1 MIIKWDITN
10 DYQIGHTQKEEQKHH
25 PDDETFSQ
33 TSISFRKALKDNKYE
48 AYKHVTRACL
58 SVQETDI

>member
-1 MIIKWDITN
+1 MQKRNNTK
-10 DYQIGHTQKEEQKHH
+10 KEEQKHH

-33 TSISFRKALKDNKYE
+33 TSISFCKAVKDNKYE
-48 AYKHVTRACL
+48 AYKPVTHACL